1 MNMNRLISML
11 VRQLMNV
18 GIRKGISM
26 ASVRGAKKSGGS
38 SVNPT
43 TGAGTKQAVKI
54 ARRTMR

>member
-26 ASVRGAKKSGGS
+26 ASGRGAKKAGGS
-38 SVNPT
+38 PANPT
-43 TGAGTKQAVKI
+43 TGAGTKQAAKI